1 MEDIQIIG
9 GDLPYEKIQVLPSV
23 YDRIQAIFYHC
34 KSIETHCSHQ
44 DFLKAKWHF
53 RSTLSEF
60 KSLFDVLPYDLRRL
74 DLDKIWERRERSKFL
89 KNLERESDV
98 LIQILKKTRDL
109 AIHTAHIKGDVRKF
123 LFTYLDGSGEHEKVS
138 ELLFIDPIS
147 REHFS
152 REHSKKKF
160 KAPSDQDVAWFNR
173 QVEYWPA
180 HLLIKEAIFLM
191 CVEII
196 NFLTKNKKVSPIKI

>member
-1 MEDIQIIG
+1 MYANLFLHILIG
-9 GDLPYEKIQVLPSV
+9 
-23 YDRIQAIFYHC
+23 
-34 KSIETHCSHQ
+34 
-44 DFLKAKWHF
+44 
-53 RSTLSEF
+53 
-60 KSLFDVLPYDLRRL
+60 
-74 DLDKIWERRERSKFL
+74 
-89 KNLERESDV
+89 N
-98 LIQILKKTRDL
+98 
-109 AIHTAHIKGDVRKF
+109 
-123 LFTYLDGSGEHEKVS
+123 GEHETVS
-138 ELLFIDPIS
+138 ELIFIDPI
-147 REHFS
+147 RKEYFI